1 METLLLVE
9 ADERFRAFWE
19 PTLQREGFETV
30 TVSSFE
36 EALGAAQRDP
46 PALVFLGSGFD
57 GKAGVLLLE
66 RLKALQPDLLVL
78 MPSNLEQLKARIEI
92 EAVGER
98 HSAGPGTITIDQVTV
113 AVKDALELQKLRAQQ
128 RRATQAQTQ
137 QFAFEQIIGNSSA
150 IQELK
155 QTLAKAIEADP
166 ATILLG
172 GETGTGKELAA
183 KAIHYNSPRKDKPF
197 VVFECTA
204 VPPTLME
211 TELFGHEA
219 GAFTDARV
227 AKKGL
232 LETADGGTIF
242 LDEIGD
248 LEPQLQGK
256 LLRVLEEKRFR
267 RVGST
272 KELSVDVRF
281 VAATNKDLSHLVEE
295 GRFREDLYYRLSV
308 FPVYLPPLRQ
318 HKEDLPELTQHFID
332 QFNREFHRR
341 IAVLSP
347 EAQQTLAAYEW
358 PGNVR
363 ELKNVIERTV
373 ILEQGEHLSAE
384 SLRLTVPSPTR
395 HQDTDLPVEGLS
407 LKEQEHRLV
416 QQALERAQGNQ
427 TEAARLL
434 GVSRFALRSRLKRL
448 SAEQRVAHD
457 TQPP

>member
-9 ADERFRAFWE
+9 ADKRLRSFWE
-19 PTLQREGFETV
+19 PTLQKEGFETV
-30 TVSSFE
+30 AVSSLE
-36 EALGAAQRDP
+36 EALEAAQHDP

-66 RLKALQPDLLVL
+66 RLKERQPDLLIL
-78 MPSNLEQLKARIEI
+78 MPSNLEQLKARLD
-92 EAVGER
+92 AVGDQP
-98 HSAGPGTITIDQVTV
+98 HAGPKTITIDQVTV
-113 AVKDALELQKLRAQQ
+113 AIQDALELQKLRAQQ
-128 RRATQAQTQ
+128 RRLTQAHTQ
-137 QFAFEQIIGNSSA
+137 QFAFEQIIGESQA
-150 IQELK
+150 IHELK

-166 ATILLG
+166 ATVLIG

-183 KAIHYNSPRKDKPF
+183 RTIHYNGPRKDKPF

-219 GAFTDARV
+219 GAFTDAKV

-232 LETADGGTIF
+232 LEIADGGTIF

-267 RVGST
+267 RIGGT
-272 KELSVDVRF
+272 RELSVNVRF
-281 VAATNKDLSHLVEE
+281 MAATNKDLSRRMADGL
-295 GRFREDLYYRLSV
+295 FREDLYYRLSV
-308 FPVYLPPLRQ
+308 FLVHLPPLRQ
-318 HKEDLPELTQHFID
+318 HKEDLQELAQHFID
-332 QFNREFHRR
+332 QFNREFHKR
-341 IAVLSP
+341 IAGLTLD
-347 EAQQTLAAYEW
+347 AQQTLEAYDW

-363 ELKNVIERTV
+363 ELKNVIERVV
-373 ILEQGEHLSAE
+373 ILEQGEWLSGE
-384 SLRLTVPSPTR
+384 SLRVTFRAP
-395 HQDTDLPVEGLS
+395 LPQQGLQLPPEGLS
-407 LKEQEHRLV
+407 LKQLERSMVE
-416 QQALERAQGNQ
+416 QALERAQGNQ

-448 SAEQRVAHD
+448 SVEKQVVHD
-457 TQPP
+457 PTP